1 MNKCKSI
8 IYCFRYL
15 TETYDV
21 FKYEKYR
28 WNYKRKDDLT
38 ETYDV
43 FKSNSQIFIFNT
55 FFYLTETYDV
65 FKFNIL

>member
-1 MNKCKSI
+1 MKKN
-8 IYCFRYL
+8 L

-21 FKYEKYR
+21 FKS
-28 WNYKRKDDLT
+28 KRLYSLTKVFYYLT

-55 FFYLTETYDV
+55 FF
-65 FKFNIL
+65 I